1 MSAPDAA
8 TVDLYF
14 DFASPYAWFAH
25 RPLMALAQRHDL
37 QLRRRPVLL
46 WAILKELNMPPPMD
60 HAAKAAYLRHDMYRS
75 ARHYGLRFQL
85 PAKFPFSSHGAARLY
100 YALEA
105 RAPEQAGELAEAL
118 LAACFERQLD
128 TSSPEVLVQL
138 ATPFGFSAAEA
149 RAALED
155 PAHKESLR
163 QANGEGAARGV
174 WGSPYWFWN
183 GEAFFGADRVA
194 QFERMLADATAP
206 L

>member
-1 MSAPDAA
+1 MSTTEKS

-25 RPLMALAQRHDL
+25 RPLMELAQRHGL
-37 QLRRRPVLL
+37 KLRRRPVLL

-60 HAAKAAYLRHDMYRS
+60 HAAKAAYLRHDMHRS
-75 ARHYGLRFQL
+75 ARHHGLEFAL
-85 PAKFPFSSHGAARLY
+85 PEKFPFSSHGPARLY

-105 RAPEQAGELAEAL
+105 RAPERAGELAEAL
-118 LAACFERQLD
+118 LSACFARQLD
-128 TSSPEVLVQL
+128 TSDPAVLAQL
-138 ATPFGFSAAEA
+138 AAPFGFSAGDT

-163 QANGEGAARGV
+163 QANSEGAARGV

-183 GEAFFGADRVA
+183 GEAFFGADRVP
-194 QFERMLADATAP
+194 QFERMLSK
-206 L
+206 